1 MSPLSRP
8 AGVEFLAQDGMFQSR
23 IDTCCSQTLIVRLA
37 HLPEMSQ
44 HLSRRQSPGSSSAQ
58 HYRYHGVGEAVVGLH
73 DDLGSDLRIMALRK
87 VCGTSFEERTARRT
101 ETACPAFCPFTL
113 ITKCPE

>member
-44 HLSRRQSPGSSSAQ
+44 HLSNL
-58 HYRYHGVGEAVVGLH
+58 AVPLLSTIGITESGKLWWV
-73 DDLGSDLRIMALRK
+73 SMMNWAL
-87 VCGTSFEERTARRT
+87 TFA
-101 ETACPAFCPFTL
+101 
-113 ITKCPE
+113 